1 MLISN
6 FRQMRVGTRFAVLA
20 CVVAAVIVA
29 TFTIAVTHAAGEQVD
44 AQAMSRIEHDDR
56 AIAAMVSQYD
66 RTVRAE
72 VARSMT
78 LFETFLTPPFALDA
92 SQPVDIAG
100 IATPTLRAGTAP
112 LNLDFAIPD
121 AFLTR
126 SGAISTVFARRGDD
140 LVRVTTSLKKQD
152 GARALGTMLDRQGA
166 AYPQLIANRPYTGIA
181 ELFGKQYITQY
192 KPLADAAGHVI
203 GALFVGVDITRES
216 AVLLQ
221 DIRDMTVGSS
231 GYYFVLDASTGPN
244 RGKLLVHPGGVGQ
257 MADERVAPFA
267 KMLEMREG
275 ALSFTADDSAHV
287 ASPDPKVHDGA
298 KEIVFRNVPEWHW
311 IVGGIAYRDDLL
323 AELHALRNRFL
334 LIGLLVIVALVTAL
348 LLAARAMINRPLE
361 AVTQAA
367 ARLAAGDLSVRLATH
382 RQDDIGRL
390 MRTIDGVGGGL
401 AQIVLQVRDTSV
413 EILANTERIASGSS
427 DIASRVSS
435 QAASLEQTAASMA
448 EMTSMVQQNAANTL
462 QADTLASAAG
472 NAARS
477 GGEAVQRMMAT
488 MGDIEASSRGIAAI
502 TSVIEG
508 IAFQTNILALNA
520 AVEAARAGEH
530 GRGFAVVASEVRGLA
545 QRSAAA
551 VKEIDVLIAASAGTV
566 ASGYRGAEDANRT
579 MAGIVAQ
586 VARVTTLIGEI
597 GVASREQS
605 GGIEQVNQ
613 AVAQIGE
620 ATQQSAALVGDNE
633 QATLALR
640 DQAQQL
646 SRAVAVFTV

>member
-1 MLISN
+1 MLIPN
-6 FRQMRVGTRFAVLA
+6 FRQMRVGTRFAALA

-29 TFTIAVTHAAGEQVD
+29 TFTITVTHAAGEQVD

-66 RTVRAE
+66 KTVRAE

-78 LFETFLTPPFALDA
+78 LFETFLTPPFALDP

-100 IATPTLRAGTAP
+100 IATPTLRAGAAP

-121 AFLTR
+121 AFLAR

-152 GARALGTMLDRQGA
+152 GARALGTTLDRQGA
-166 AYPQLIANRPYTGIA
+166 AYAQLIANRPYTGIA

-203 GALFVGVDITRES
+203 GALFVGVDITSES
-216 AVLLQ
+216 AALFQ
-221 DIRDMTVGSS
+221 EIRDMTVGGS

-244 RGKLLVHPGGVGQ
+244 RGKLLVHPGGVGR

-267 KMLEMREG
+267 KMLEKRNG

-298 KEIVFRNVPEWHW
+298 KEIVFRSVPEWHW

-323 AELHALRNRFL
+323 AELDALRDRFL
-334 LIGLLVIVALVTAL
+334 LIGLLVIIALVTAL
-348 LLAARAMINRPLE
+348 LLAARAMINRPLD
-361 AVTQAA
+361 AVTRAA
-367 ARLAAGDLSVRLATH
+367 ERLAAGDLSVRLATR

-413 EILANTERIASGSS
+413 DILGNTERIASGSS

-462 QADTLASAAG
+462 QADALASAAG
-472 NAARS
+472 DAARS
-477 GGEAVQRMMAT
+477 GGAAVQRMMAT
-488 MGDIEASSRGIAAI
+488 MGDIEASSRGIAVI

-566 ASGYRGAEDANRT
+566 ANGYRSAEDANRT

-605 GGIEQVNQ
+605 GGIEQVNR
-613 AVAQIGE
+613 AVTQIGE

-640 DQAQQL
+640 DQAQRL
-646 SRAVAVFTV
+646 GRAVAVFTV